1 MNTGNKINGIN
12 QWFVNALRDEN
23 SLTNTT
29 NFINN
34 WTKWNTQLAYQ
45 TNTTINTRDVIL
57 DNPYF
62 DITSGDYSITLKR
75 SPGAEDKWIHAIAVS
90 LASTATGSYVN
101 NSSNVAVPSGDA
113 NDWVFRIDTIIPT
126 TDILE
131 YYDVRQCYVASIDV
145 IRNTLKFT
153 KTTPWVTGDEVV
165 MFYDSPTFVAET
177 PYQLAQYEDLSYGLT
192 QYDNISKSYKTIEL
206 YDTLKCY
213 TLSDITSTTILNDY
227 DLLYDG
233 TTILQYRKVTKS
245 WVQYATGDNSFLL
258 PVVNSNIVILNDG
271 KVLGRNKYSILSNK
285 ITLRSAVEIN
295 NLEVRI
301 PIPSSTTF
309 KQRTDK
315 FVALDGDNCKRTWW
329 HTTIDRSQVNK
340 IQAPAYITGVQGV
353 IDFIDGY
360 AERLS
365 DYGFIFNDYERP
377 RTEPDGRLASWQ
389 TEIERFVDKV
399 WRGFNTRY
407 DVTESTSVN
416 SIYDYHE
423 VNPFK
428 NELWLSTPTGVV
440 ADVLQGPYRDIS
452 LSPVIYDQYGA
463 PIASTDNFKIYRT
476 DKETHF
482 TYFPVVNTL
491 SNDQP
496 RYISGIH
503 VFIDYYE
510 HIIVF
515 NDFTTT
521 DNLLHDSF
529 LGLTNEQIDI
539 EFYRHFE
546 STKRPNSGGSVLI
559 DGSLVSNIE
568 AKTTNLQD
576 FYNTYA
582 DNEQQLYISDA
593 RQLVGYDNIPY
604 FGNINSK
611 AKFLFWKGMIHYKGS
626 NNCIKMFAKPGVV
639 DSVAIN
645 EVWAYKL
652 SDYGSTSGKVVQD
665 VAIYDSDI
673 VRNNILY
680 QFTDNAP
687 DRYFTAISRHNLSRW
702 LTLSDTN
709 NGLVGV
715 DVTEVMRFQLNQTP
729 TISSPHPLAIDYNYK
744 QEAIR
749 TNLFDRVELYVE
761 QNYGLIHT
769 VKHDDGQIVIPD
781 YVVGSGMIT
790 CYANKQVIEVVEVD
804 STSIKILN
812 NKTRNDITIAY
823 GRGKL
828 VEGVHYTVPRSNLIR
843 LNAIPVYDVLDL
855 YLYNNSNTLN
865 VNIIDT
871 VNDIKVHDLHFYD
884 PARGIHNP
892 QIHKN
897 VKYLSANDPANY
909 TDGAWNQQEVGVKW
923 LDTTNL
929 GYYNYHDTTVYPDIT
944 DRVALWGSTSLWSHI
959 TCYEWV
965 ESSIPPSEWA
975 AAVTASSSNNSSNT
989 QKYTGRPIS
998 QLQKRTLDATTGF
1011 WSDWYNESTAYQ
1023 VFDLSEYVVDNSFTF
1038 MSTLKI
1044 NTAVDTFKLY
1054 VNEIERSDYT
1064 GTIVGGTLTSVTVT
1078 GVTANDIIRMI
1089 RFADKPTIDPAS
1101 STGSG
1106 DGVMYRLA
1114 YRFNTYSYLD
1124 SAGSSTNNKYY
1135 FWATNQIN
1143 RTTNGLSTIDIE
1155 NLFIYN
1161 KTPYYFHQSL
1171 QAVYS
1176 QWVIKNITYI
1186 GFGYALQIINDMS
1199 TSNGYK
1205 GINTHND
1212 YDEWQLISRHSLDKI
1227 SRALWNKIT
1236 ESMIQQ
1242 TLIGSQPLPFENIR
1256 LYDHINNANTRY
1268 GFKNGQ
1274 IVGDA
1279 TVLSKTILDLLR
1291 SSTFE
1296 TIPVDKNAFLT
1307 QFNFN
1312 TVTDIKL
1319 AMDFMYVNFSS
1330 RTVNEIFFT
1339 ILTTALSYTRELDG
1353 IFKTSYITIDSQKI
1367 IKHV

>member
-29 NFINN
+29 NFIDN
-34 WTKWNTQLAYQ
+34 WTKWNSQLAYQ

-57 DNPYF
+57 DNQYF
-62 DITSGDYSITLKR
+62 DITSSDYTITLKK
-75 SPGAEDKWIHAIAVS
+75 SPGAEDKWIHSLAIS
-90 LASTATGSYVN
+90 LASTAVGSYTN
-101 NSSNVAVPSGDA
+101 NSSNLAVPSSDA

-131 YYDVRQCYVASIDV
+131 YYDVRQFHVAAIDV
-145 IRNTLKFT
+145 VRNTLTFT
-153 KTTPWVTGDEVV
+153 TSTPWTTGDNVV
-165 MFYDSPTFVAET
+165 LFYDSPTFVAET
-177 PYQLAQYEDLSYGLT
+177 SYQLVQYEDLTYGLT
-192 QYDNISKSYKTIEL
+192 RYDNISKSYRPIEL
-206 YDTLKCY
+206 YDSLKCY
-213 TLSDITSTTILNDY
+213 TESDITSTTALNDY

-233 TTILQYRKVTKS
+233 NTILQYRKVTKS
-245 WVQYATGDNSFLL
+245 WVQYATGVNSFLL
-258 PVVNSNIVILNDG
+258 PVVNSKLVIFNDG
-271 KVLGRNKYSILSNK
+271 KVLGRNLYSVIGNK
-285 ITLRSAVEIN
+285 VTLRSSVVIN

-301 PIPSSTTF
+301 PIPSGTTL
-309 KQRTDK
+309 KQRTDS
-315 FVALDGDNCKRTWW
+315 FIALDGLNCKRKWW
-329 HTTIDRSQVNK
+329 HTNIDHTRINK
-340 IQAPAYITGVQGV
+340 VQAPAYITGVQGV

-360 AERLS
+360 AARLN

-399 WRGFNTRY
+399 WRGFNTNY
-407 DVTESTSVN
+407 DTITPTSI
-416 SIYDYHE
+416 SRIYDYHE

-428 NELWLSTPTGVV
+428 NELWLATPNGVV
-440 ADVLQGPYRDIS
+440 ADVLRGPYRDVS
-452 LSPVIYDQYGA
+452 LSPTIYDQNGT
-463 PIASTDNFKIYRT
+463 PISTTDNFKIYRT

-482 TYFPVVNTL
+482 TYYPVSNTL
-491 SNDQP
+491 ADEQP
-496 RYISGIH
+496 RYISGMH
-503 VFIDYYE
+503 VYIDYYE
-510 HIIVF
+510 HIIMF

-559 DGSLVSNIE
+559 DGTLVSNIE

-626 NNCIKMFAKPGVV
+626 NSCINMFAKPGIV
-639 DSVAIN
+639 DSVSIN

-652 SDYGSTSGKVVQD
+652 SDYGSASGKVVQD
-665 VAIYDSDI
+665 IVIYDSDI

-680 QFTDNAP
+680 QFTDSAP
-687 DRYFTAISRHNLSRW
+687 DKFFTAISKHNLSRW

-709 NGLVGV
+709 NGLVDI
-715 DVTEVMRFQLNQTP
+715 DVSEVMRFQLNHTP
-729 TISSPHPLAIDYNYK
+729 NISTPHALTVNYNYK

-749 TNLFDRVELYVE
+749 TNIFDKVDLYVE
-761 QNYGLIHT
+761 QNFGLIHT
-769 VKHDDGQIVIPD
+769 VKHDDGQITVPD
-781 YVVGSGMIT
+781 YVVGSGMLT
-790 CYANKQVIEVVEVD
+790 GYANKQVIKIVEID
-804 STSIKILN
+804 STSIKVLN
-812 NKTRNDITIAY
+812 NKSRDDITLVY
-823 GRGKL
+823 GRGTL
-828 VEGVHYTVPRSNLIR
+828 VNGVHYTTPRSNLIR
-843 LNAIPVYDVLDL
+843 LNEVPVYDVLDV

-871 VNDIKVHDLHFYD
+871 VNDFKAHDLHFYD
-884 PARGIHNP
+884 PARGIYNP
-892 QIHKN
+892 QIRKN
-897 VKYLSANDPANY
+897 VKYVTNTDPANY
-909 TDGAWNQQEVGVKW
+909 ADGAWNQQEIGVKW
-923 LDTTNL
+923 LDTTDL
-929 GYYNYHDTTVYPDIT
+929 GYYNYNDDTVYPDIT

-975 AAVTASSSNNSSNT
+975 MAVSSTNNSSNA
-989 QKYTGRPIS
+989 QKYVGRPIS
-998 QLQKRTLDATTGF
+998 QLQKRTLDPATGF
-1011 WSDWYNESTAYQ
+1011 WSDWYDESTTYQ
-1023 VFDLSEYVVDNSFTF
+1023 VFDLCDYVVDNSFTF
-1038 MSTLKI
+1038 LSTLKI
-1044 NTAVDTFKLY
+1044 NTATDTFKLY
-1054 VNEIERSDYT
+1054 VNEIERYDYT
-1064 GTIVGGTLTSVTVT
+1064 GTIINGMLTSVTVT
-1078 GVTANDIIRMI
+1078 GVTTNDIVRMI

-1101 STGSG
+1101 STGTG

-1114 YRFNTYSYLD
+1114 YRFNTYSYLNTTGN
-1124 SAGSSTNNKYY
+1124 SISNKYY

-1143 RTTNGLSTIDIE
+1143 RTNNGLSTIDIE

-1161 KTPYYFHQSL
+1161 KTPYYFHQNLSD
-1171 QAVYS
+1171 VYD
-1176 QWVIKNITYI
+1176 QWVIKNITDI
-1186 GFGYALQIINDMS
+1186 GYGYALQIINDKS
-1199 TSNGYK
+1199 ISNGYK

-1212 YDEWQLISRHSLDKI
+1212 YDEWQLISRYSLDKI

-1242 TLIGSQPLPFENIR
+1242 TLVGGNVLPFESIK

-1274 IVGDA
+1274 VVGDA
-1279 TVLSKTILDLLR
+1279 QVLIKTMLDLLR
-1291 SSTFE
+1291 DSAFE
-1296 TIPVDKNAFLT
+1296 TTPIDKNTFLN

-1312 TVTDIKL
+1312 TIVDIKL

-1339 ILTTALSYTRELDG
+1339 ILTTALSYTRKLDG